1 MYCNIKRQNFSGV
14 WLIAVLLINPTIHAS
29 LSVLK
34 CTRVD
39 KEDGGWIG
47 VRMYDYYLFHILKC
61 VGH

>member
-1 MYCNIKRQNFSGV
+1 MKCMYCNIKRQNFSGV

-34 CTRVD
+34 CTRVN

-47 VRMYDYYLFHILKC
+47 VRIY
-61 VGH
+61 V